1 MNFKKW
7 VKSIQAAAYN
17 GARTVIT
24 TVGIITLIFSDASP
38 RVSRIEKE
46 NDDIEDLWDFDG
58 SSQQSMLNSRK
69 RKRWNTYKFKYI

>member
-1 MNFKKW
+1 MNFKTFKNGAIN
-7 VKSIQAAAYN
+7 IQAAAYI

-24 TVGIITLIFSDASP
+24 TVGIISLLFSDASP

-69 RKRWNTYKFKYI
+69 RKR